1 MFIFFLIKVLPYL
14 IVKKSLAIKIMPEL
28 YELVKKQKEKRLRK
42 KNNIKKTKQLR
53 DKGKTYRQIGKK
65 LGIDFGYAR
74 RIII

>member
-1 MFIFFLIKVLPYL
+1 
-14 IVKKSLAIKIMPEL
+14 MPEL